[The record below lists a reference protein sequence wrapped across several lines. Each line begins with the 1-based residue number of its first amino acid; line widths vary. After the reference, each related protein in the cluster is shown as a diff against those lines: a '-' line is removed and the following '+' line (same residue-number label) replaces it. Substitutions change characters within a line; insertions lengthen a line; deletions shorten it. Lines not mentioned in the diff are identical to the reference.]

1 MANTCMGDM
10 VVVLP
15 KEQKENFLSYFYN
28 GDKEQKEYF
37 DLSLDGV
44 DETEIEGKNR
54 VVLSISFDCR
64 WSVSSAAIDLSE
76 DKKENGVLSLMDVIK
91 KTHVLYLYL
100 ISEEPGIGFREKVE
114 YTYGDDLDRF
124 ETKNYESQDL
134 WESPY
139 TIDISALV
147 LDI

>member
-44 DETEIEGKNR
+44 DETEFFLFHLI
-54 VVLSISFDCR
+54 VV
-64 WSVSSAAIDLSE
+64 
-76 DKKENGVLSLMDVIK
+76 G
-91 KTHVLYLYL
+91 LYL
-100 ISEEPGIGFREKVE
+100 V
-114 YTYGDDLDRF
+114 
-124 ETKNYESQDL
+124 QQ
-134 WESPY
+134 
-139 TIDISALV
+139 
-147 LDI
+147 

>member
-1 MANTCMGDM
+1 
-10 VVVLP
+10 
-15 KEQKENFLSYFYN
+15 
-28 GDKEQKEYF
+28 
-37 DLSLDGV
+37 
-44 DETEIEGKNR
+44 
-54 VVLSISFDCR
+54 
-64 WSVSSAAIDLSE
+64 
-76 DKKENGVLSLMDVIK
+76 MDVIK

>member
-28 GDKEQKEYF
+28 GDKEQKEYLN
-37 DLSLDGV
+37 LSLDGV
-44 DETEIEGKNR
+44 DEIETEKKNR

-64 WSVSSAAIDLSE
+64 WSVSSAAIDLSD
-76 DKKENGVLSLMDVIK
+76 DKKENGVLSLKDVIK

-100 ISEEPGIGFREKVE
+100 VSEEPGIGFREKVE
-114 YTYGDDLDRF
+114 YRDGDDLDRF
-124 ETKNYESQDL
+124 ETRNYESQD
-134 WESPY
+134 WWDSPES
-139 TIDISALV
+139 IDIDDLD

>member
-44 DETEIEGKNR
+44 DEIETEKKNR
-54 VVLSISFDCR
+54 VVPSISFDCR
-64 WSVSSAAIDLSE
+64 WSVYSAAIDLSD
-76 DKKENGVLSLMDVIK
+76 DKKENGILSLMDVIK
-91 KTHVLYLYL
+91 KTRVLYLYL
-100 ISEEPGIGFREKVE
+100 TSEEPGIGFREKVE
-114 YTYGDDLDRF
+114 YRDGDDLDRF
-124 ETKNYESQDL
+124 ELTNYESQDM
-134 WESPY
+134 WDNPD
-139 TIDISALV
+139 TIDIDD
-147 LDI
+147 LDL

>member
-15 KEQKENFLSYFYN
+15 KEQKENFLSYFY
-28 GDKEQKEYF
+28 DYKKEQKEYL
-37 DLSLDGV
+37 DLHLDGV
-44 DETEIEGKNR
+44 DELETKEKNR

-100 ISEEPGIGFREKVE
+100 VSEEPGIGFREKVE
-114 YTYGDDLDRF
+114 YTDGDDLDRF
-124 ETKNYESQDL
+124 ELKNYESQDM
-134 WESPY
+134 WESPD
-139 TIDISALV
+139 TIDVDDLD

>member
-37 DLSLDGV
+37 NLSLDGV
-44 DETEIEGKNR
+44 DEIATEKKNR

-64 WSVSSAAIDLSE
+64 WSVSSAAIDLSD
-76 DKKENGVLSLMDVIK
+76 DKRENGVLSLMDVIK

-114 YTYGDDLDRF
+114 YRDGDDLDRF
-124 ETKNYESQDL
+124 ETRNYESQDL
-134 WESPY
+134 WESPES
-139 TIDISALV
+139 IDTDDLD

>member
-15 KEQKENFLSYFYN
+15 KEQKENFLSCFY
-28 GDKEQKEYF
+28 DYKKEQKEYL
-37 DLSLDGV
+37 DLHLDGV
-44 DETEIEGKNR
+44 QEEEVKEKDR

-76 DKKENGVLSLMDVIK
+76 DKKENGVLSLKDVIK

-100 ISEEPGIGFREKVE
+100 VSEEPGIGFREKVE
-114 YTYGDDLDRF
+114 YRDGDNLDRF
-124 ETKNYESQDL
+124 ELTNYESQDM
-134 WESPY
+134 WDSPESLN
-139 TIDISALV
+139 TDDLD

>member
-15 KEQKENFLSYFYN
+15 KEQKENFLSCFYN
-28 GDKEQKEYF
+28 GDKEQKEYL

-44 DETEIEGKNR
+44 DETELEGKNR

-100 ISEEPGIGFREKVE
+100 ISEEPGIGFSEKIE
-114 YTYGDDLDRF
+114 YKDGDDLDMF
-124 ETKNYESQDL
+124 GSINYDCRDL
-134 WESPY
+134 WASPD

-147 LDI
+147 LDF